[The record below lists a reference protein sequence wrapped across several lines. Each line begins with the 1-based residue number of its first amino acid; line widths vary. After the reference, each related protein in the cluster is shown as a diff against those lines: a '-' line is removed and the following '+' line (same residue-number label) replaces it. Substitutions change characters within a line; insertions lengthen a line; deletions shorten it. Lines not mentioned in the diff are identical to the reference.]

1 MRQSKELGWY
11 TLGHIPQLVGLD
23 GVFSAGMNELSHVE
37 ELIIFELLGIDWSKV
52 TDNESF
58 ENQLLDAFYRET
70 KPFINA
76 SAEKI
81 RAA

>member
-1 MRQSKELGWY
+1 
-11 TLGHIPQLVGLD
+11 
-23 GVFSAGMNELSHVE
+23 MNELSHVE